1 MSNKL
6 PIIQYRS
13 VKPQILIEVLVD
25 PIRVNLV
32 VHQGNFAWWQA
43 EAEEA
48 EEERKFAPP
57 APPAC
62 LSLLALLSCEFKF

>member
-25 PIRVNLV
+25 PIQVNLV

-43 EAEEA
+43 EGEESRGGRGGRGR
-48 EEERKFAPP
+48 EKV
-57 APPAC
+57 C
-62 LSLLALLSCEFKF
+62 SLCSLFVGFEGVRI